1 MAFRCRT
8 RALLVLKYSFDFS
21 IHVDLSLYAHGNAL
35 CGSTIGQRYF
45 TSGFLCLAQG
55 TLIGKWYVDQRV
67 TDRAGVRTEG
77 GREGGGQ
84 FPTPGDSFDRRK
96 TTLRHISFD
105 RTWLNASYTFIQE
118 TVL

>member
-77 GREGGGQ
+77 GREGGAV
-84 FPTPGDSFDRRK
+84 PNTR
-96 TTLRHISFD
+96 
-105 RTWLNASYTFIQE
+105 
-118 TVL
+118 